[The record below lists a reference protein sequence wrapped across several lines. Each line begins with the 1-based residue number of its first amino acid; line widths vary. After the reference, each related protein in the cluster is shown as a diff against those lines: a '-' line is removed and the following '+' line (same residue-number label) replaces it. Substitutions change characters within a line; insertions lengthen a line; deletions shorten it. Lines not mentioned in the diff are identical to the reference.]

1 LEAPEFVV
9 PRTKT
14 PLVDDEDPAPNL
26 EASVNEPKLL
36 ELPVVAI
43 VTNSILL
50 ILLTIPS
57 LPPAKIPLVE
67 DEQEEKEYLPI
78 IRFPKKEALPVVAIV
93 IKSIDAKAVEKSL
106 PPAITPLVG
115 EAQDAGPSLKDP
127 LATDKSPK
135 SIALLVDA
143 IVT

>member
-1 LEAPEFVV
+1 LELPEFV
-9 PRTKT
+9 PQRAKT
-14 PLVDDEDPAPNL
+14 PLVDDEDPAPEL
-26 EASVNEPKLL
+26 EAIVNEPKLL

-57 LPPAKIPLVE
+57 LPPANRPLVE
-67 DEQEEKEYLPI
+67 DEQEEKEYLAV
-78 IRFPKKEALPVVAIV
+78 IRFPKLEALPVVAIV
-93 IKSIDAKAVEKSL
+93 IKSIDDKAVDRSL
-106 PPAITPLVG
+106 PPAITPLVD
-115 EAQDAGPSLKDP
+115 EAQDAGPLEKDP
-127 LATDKSPK
+127 LTTDKSPK